1 MAINF
6 DNLNPSAPQPTEA
19 TPTANVTLNLE
30 KNMVLDLS
38 KAAPGIRNATLGAG
52 WDVSQ
57 MGSDADLDIFS
68 ILLDENGK
76 ISAVGDVIFYNNRSL
91 NGLTLSG
98 DNRTGAGEGD
108 DEQIFIDLGSVPDR
122 IKRIVTGVSIFDAV
136 TRRQTFGMINNA
148 YIRLVNKDTDQE
160 LARFNLNGDYSTDT
174 TVIFAELVRSGND
187 WAFHTIGEGKQAD
200 LNTIIGLYQ

>member
-19 TPTANVTLNLE
+19 TPTAGVTLNLE

-38 KAAPGIRNATLGAG
+38 KAAPDIRNATLGAG

-136 TRRQTFGMINNA
+136 ARRQTFGMIDNA

>member
-19 TPTANVTLNLE
+19 TPTAGVTLNLE

-136 TRRQTFGMINNA
+136 ARRQTFGMINNA